1 HLLKIEQQEAE
12 LEKFKNE
19 LEIRTKNLLER
30 NRRIQEIKAQMNSM
44 SNAQNSEE
52 LDALLKSKI
61 LTNQDWDNYKRAF
74 EHVYPQFFKK
84 LGSSFGDLTQ
94 GEQRTAA
101 LMKLQLTNIEIA
113 EILGISDKS
122 VIQNKYRL
130 RKKLSLEDNSALLSH
145 LDQL

>member
-1 HLLKIEQQEAE
+1 
-12 LEKFKNE
+12 
-19 LEIRTKNLLER
+19 
-30 NRRIQEIKAQMNSM
+30 M
-44 SNAQNSEE
+44 
-52 LDALLKSKI
+52 
-61 LTNQDWDNYKRAF
+61 
-74 EHVYPQFFKK
+74 YPKFFKK
-84 LGSSFGDLTQ
+84 LENSFGDLTQ

-101 LMKLQLTNIEIA
+101 LMKLQLSNIEIA